1 VPTARFSSSLVANE
15 VIQNVMAGS
24 QFEFLGRPSRVQV
37 YSVADLADL
46 IDIAV
51 FFGQELQLAAAGL
64 PRIADGTGPIVPDS
78 LIIDDIGAPGD
89 RLTITLTET
98 AGVAGPSLARTM
110 VVITPV
116 A

>member
-1 VPTARFSSSLVANE
+1 MPTARFASVLGANA

-24 QFEFLGRPSRVQV
+24 QFEFLGRPSRVQI

-51 FFGQELQLAAAGL
+51 FFGQELQLSSSPLNQVTAA
-64 PRIADGTGPIVPDS
+64 TGPTVPDD
-78 LIIDDIGAPGD
+78 LIVDDIGAPGD
-89 RLTITLTET
+89 RLTVTLTET
-98 AGVAGPSLARTM
+98 AGVAASLARTM